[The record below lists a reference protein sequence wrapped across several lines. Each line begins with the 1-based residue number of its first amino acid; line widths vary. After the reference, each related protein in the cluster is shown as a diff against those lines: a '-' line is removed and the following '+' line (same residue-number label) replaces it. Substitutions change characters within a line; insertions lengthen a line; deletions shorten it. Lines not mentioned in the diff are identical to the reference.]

1 MYGRTFVFHSK
12 FYFHLFIYWSASKLF
27 LKAKKWRR
35 AESLSPLPELLHG
48 TTVVQVIEA
57 NDVSRMLVGGS
68 IIDICGSFTR
78 PIMTVPFLN
87 LSVKFLAGLFVCF
100 SPQHVSQPHAAAM
113 LNYTNFSQRS
123 LLFSSSY
130 LFISQEHVIFS
141 FLVTILVL
149 KMLQLGVKGKTQ

>member
-1 MYGRTFVFHSK
+1 MCLGCIKHSK
-12 FYFHLFIYWSASKLF
+12 VTQFTCLPWLLLSAGSSCICTKLHIQCQSVDIQGF
-27 LKAKKWRR
+27 LQSVL
-35 AESLSPLPELLHG
+35 SLHATLCMCMAF
-48 TTVVQVIEA
+48 Q
-57 NDVSRMLVGGS
+57 

-149 KMLQLGVKGKTQ
+149 KMLQLGVKGKTQQKIR